1 MALAAVCKMEESQLI
16 SELLTGLT
24 KDVAALKTRVEKLP
38 TQTPTDYGASIEGL
52 TKAVQEMQ
60 KQSQQA
66 PAAIDLSTITARLDR
81 IEQVSR
87 QRPEY
92 KMSQY
97 VQYGAY
103 AFGLMVILLATSVW
117 YAHTWRSERNGFEAS
132 DWKWRNLRQ
141 VDPVYVRRIDSTYSV
156 ESQTNDGRGL
166 VGLHRWII
174 QQEQADATRQA
185 AQETAEQA
193 KAMNAQADKLEG
205 KKPTKG
211 KKSR

>member
-1 MALAAVCKMEESQLI
+1 MEESQLI
-16 SELLTGLT
+16 SELLTELT
-24 KDVAALKTRVEKLP
+24 KDVAALKTRVEKLS

-60 KQSQQA
+60 KQSKQA
-66 PAAIDLSTITARLDR
+66 PATIDLSAITTRLDR

-117 YAHTWRSERNGFEAS
+117 HALTWRSERDEYAQAYTQDNWRVRYTKQVNPEYYSYMEGVYAKDPSLFM
-132 DWKWRNLRQ
+132 KW
-141 VDPVYVRRIDSTYSV
+141 TA
-156 ESQTNDGRGL
+156 E
-166 VGLHRWII
+166 
-174 QQEQADATRQA
+174 QEQADQKRELAREATA
-185 AQETAEQA
+185 QA
-193 KAMNAQADKLEG
+193 KAIYDQANRLEG
-205 KKPTKG
+205 KPVTKG
-211 KKSR
+211 KKKGQSLP